1 MTSGV
6 MEQIQRKGKTEKIRE
21 AAERAMDT
29 IERKELE
36 ELYKAAG
43 ITDENGAVEAAIKMV
58 LTEELAAR
66 IQKSKKIAK
75 QNDMSFGSAAIFMAE
90 EA

>member
-21 AAERAMDT
+21 AAEKAMDT

-58 LTEELAAR
+58 LTE
-66 IQKSKKIAK
+66 
-75 QNDMSFGSAAIFMAE
+75 
-90 EA
+90 